1 MNSLNLRGADVKDA
15 PGIAEVHVAS
25 WRSAYRGLIDQQV
38 LDELSVS
45 TRADGW
51 RRILSEISAPHS
63 SEMTPHRTLVADV
76 DERIVGWASFGA
88 GRDKGMTDQGEIA
101 GLYVHPE
108 FWSQKIG
115 HALMV
120 CAEQHLSDADFQSA
134 YLWVL
139 FGNTRAISFYER
151 HGWAAD
157 GEEKVGNAGGA
168 KCLREQRHV
177 RALHSTK
184 PIGDAE
190 KS

>member
-1 MNSLNLRGADVKDA
+1 MNSLNLRWADVEDA

-45 TRADGW
+45 TRADDW
-51 RRILSEISAPHS
+51 RRVLSEIAVPRF

-88 GRDKGMTDQGEIA
+88 GRDRGMTDQGEIA

-108 FWSQKIG
+108 FWSQQIG
-115 HALMV
+115 HAILV
-120 CAEQHLSDADFQSA
+120 CAEQYLLKADFQSA

-139 FGNTRAISFYER
+139 FGNTRAI
-151 HGWAAD
+151 
-157 GEEKVGNAGGA
+157 
-168 KCLREQRHV
+168 
-177 RALHSTK
+177 
-184 PIGDAE
+184 
-190 KS
+190 

>member
-1 MNSLNLRGADVKDA
+1 MNSLNLRWADVEDA
-15 PGIAEVHVAS
+15 RGIAEVHVAS
-25 WRSAYRGLIDQQV
+25 WRSAYCGLIDQQV

-51 RRILSEISAPHS
+51 RLILSEIAVPRPR
-63 SEMTPHRTLVADV
+63 EMTPHRILVADV

-120 CAEQHLSDADFQSA
+120 SAEQHLSDADFQSA

-139 FGNTRAISFYER
+139 FGNTRAISFYDR
-151 HGWAAD
+151 HGWTAD

-168 KCLREQRHV
+168 KGLHEQRHV

>member
-1 MNSLNLRGADVKDA
+1 M
-15 PGIAEVHVAS
+15 HVSS
-25 WRSAYRGLIDQQV
+25 WRSAYSVLIYQQV

-45 TRADGW
+45 TRAVGW
-51 RRILSEISAPHS
+51 RRILSEIAAPHS
-63 SEMTPHRTLVADV
+63 SEMTPHRTIVADV
-76 DERIVGWASFGA
+76 DERIVGWASFVA

-101 GLYVHPE
+101 GLYVHPG

-115 HALMV
+115 HALTV

-168 KCLREQRHV
+168 KGLREQRHV
-177 RALHSTK
+177 RALHSIK
-184 PIGDAE
+184 PIRDAE